1 MGIGMSTFLG
11 IPFFFILKKFE
22 MEHRVNEIQICYREK
37 LSTLK
42 SHSITNSNEVA
53 QLLFNNWDADTIGL
67 NECFKILLLNRSN
80 KVKGIYPL
88 SIGGITGTL
97 VDMRILFAI
106 VLKTLSVGIILA
118 HNHPS
123 GQLKASYQDKQLTQK
138 IKEAARLFDV
148 KVLDHII
155 LAPDGRYYSFADNG
169 ILQK

>member
-1 MGIGMSTFLG
+1 
-11 IPFFFILKKFE
+11 
-22 MEHRVNEIQICYREK
+22 MEHKVNEIQISYREK
-37 LSTLK
+37 LSTLQ
-42 SHSITNSNEVA
+42 SLSITNSNDVA
-53 QLLFNNWDADTIGL
+53 QLLFKNWDSDTIGL
-67 NECFKILLLNRSN
+67 NECFKILLLNQSN
-80 KVKGIYPL
+80 KVKGVYPL

-123 GQLKASYQDKQLTQK
+123 GQLKASEQDRQLTQK
-138 IKEAARLFDV
+138 IKQAAQLFDV

-169 ILQK
+169 LM

>member
-1 MGIGMSTFLG
+1 
-11 IPFFFILKKFE
+11 
-22 MEHRVNEIQICYREK
+22 MEHSVNEIQISYREK
-37 LSTLK
+37 LSTLQ
-42 SHSITNSNEVA
+42 SLSITNSNDVA
-53 QLLFNNWDADTIGL
+53 RLLFESWDSDTIGL
-67 NECFKILLLNRSN
+67 NECFKILLLNQSN

-88 SIGGITGTL
+88 SHGGITGTL

-123 GQLKASYQDKQLTQK
+123 GQLKASQQDRQLTQK
-138 IKEAARLFDV
+138 IKEAAKLFDV

-169 ILQK
+169 IL

>member
-1 MGIGMSTFLG
+1 MDEGVPIG
-11 IPFFFILKKFE
+11 IPHFSFSNHSI
-22 MEHRVNEIQICYREK
+22 MEHQVNEIQISYKEN

-42 SHSITNSNEVA
+42 SSSITNSNDVA
-53 QLLFNNWDADTIGL
+53 QLLFKNWDADTIGL
-67 NECFKILLLNRSN
+67 NECFKILLLNQSN

-106 VLKTLSVGIILA
+106 VLKTLSVGIILT

-123 GQLKASYQDKQLTQK
+123 GQLKASEADKQLTKK
-138 IKEAARLFDV
+138 IQQAAVLFDV

-155 LAPDGRYYSFADNG
+155 LVPDGRYYSFADHG
-169 ILQK
+169 LM

>member
-1 MGIGMSTFLG
+1 
-11 IPFFFILKKFE
+11 
-22 MEHRVNEIQICYREK
+22 MEHSVNEIQISYREK

-42 SHSITNSNEVA
+42 SLSITNSNDVA
-53 QLLFNNWDADTIGL
+53 ELLFKNWDADTIGL
-67 NECFKILLLNRSN
+67 NECFKILLLNQSN

-123 GQLKASYQDKQLTQK
+123 GQLKASCQDKQLTQK
-138 IKEAARLFDV
+138 VKQAAQLFDV

-169 ILQK
+169 IL

>member
-1 MGIGMSTFLG
+1 
-11 IPFFFILKKFE
+11 
-22 MEHRVNEIQICYREK
+22 MEHSVNEIQISYREK
-37 LSTLK
+37 LSTLQ
-42 SHSITNSNEVA
+42 SLSLSNSQEVA
-53 QLLFNNWDADTIGL
+53 QLLFKSWNNNTIGVQ
-67 NECFKILLLNRSN
+67 ETFKILLLNQSN

-88 SIGGITGTL
+88 SIGGISATL

-123 GQLKASYQDKQLTQK
+123 GQMKASEADRQLTRK
-138 IKEAARLFDV
+138 IQQGAQLFDV

-169 ILQK
+169 IL

>member
-1 MGIGMSTFLG
+1 
-11 IPFFFILKKFE
+11 
-22 MEHRVNEIQICYREK
+22 MEHKVNEIQISYREK
-37 LSTLK
+37 LSTLQ
-42 SHSITNSNEVA
+42 SLSITNSNEVA
-53 QLLFNNWDADTIGL
+53 QLLFKNWDSDTIGL
-67 NECFKILLLNRSN
+67 NECFKILLLNQSN

-106 VLKTLSVGIILA
+106 ILKTLSVGIILA

-123 GQLKASYQDKQLTQK
+123 GQLKASEQDRQLTQK
-138 IKEAARLFDV
+138 IKEAAQLFDV

-169 ILQK
+169 LM

>member
-1 MGIGMSTFLG
+1 
-11 IPFFFILKKFE
+11 
-22 MEHRVNEIQICYREK
+22 MEHQVNEIQISYREK
-37 LSTLK
+37 LSTLQ
-42 SHSITNSNEVA
+42 SNSITNSNDVA
-53 QLLFNNWDADTIGL
+53 QLLFKNWDTDTIGL
-67 NECFKILLLNRSN
+67 NECFKILLLNQSN

-106 VLKTLSVGIILA
+106 VLKTLSVGIILS

-123 GQLKASYQDKQLTQK
+123 GQLKASEQDKLLTKK
-138 IKEAARLFDV
+138 IQQAAQLFDV

-169 ILQK
+169 IL